1 MAHATDYP
9 SRPKK
14 HLDMKALAFKQTV
27 RFILDNKGWPEV
39 ALRDHALQCY
49 GKMGLDTDTFNS
61 ALKLTKEI

>member
-1 MAHATDYP
+1 
-9 SRPKK
+9 
-14 HLDMKALAFKQTV
+14 MKALAFKQTV